1 MKNKFNTQSLGWL
14 LAGLL
19 AVICFVADNIYFKSG
34 LGHTIAFMPI
44 AGTFINLKRLSP
56 DGGGGA
62 GETEE
67 QKEKREALELVK
79 QTAKDAAIIAITEK
93 GWKNF
98 DPKDADT
105 IKAITDNVKAAIEA
119 FKVNDGSKDINLI
132 TYIKEI
138 EKDVATA
145 LLKMKNINVDGG
157 EKATIKSE
165 ITSQREKINEMLKQ
179 PDGQVE
185 ITIKATTNRAS
196 VSDNAH
202 ALDIPGIGQL
212 ATRKLSLYEIF
223 PKFPVGEDNNGTVRY
238 YDWDEATT
246 VRAAATIAEGGVY
259 PESTAKWKTY
269 TLQLQKIG
277 DSIPMTEEFMYDDA
291 MFAAELEMFLLTN
304 VDLVVDS
311 QIYSG
316 DNTGSNLKGMTV
328 TITPFVPVIGNIS
341 WPTIYDLIPK
351 VIESIVVTGGSKYSP
366 NVAIMNRATIN
377 QYKLTKDQYG
387 QYLIPPFVSK
397 DGSVIDGCLVIESN
411 IVANNKMFVGD
422 NRFARIY
429 EVPGILMER
438 GRINDD
444 FTHDIQRLKVRR
456 RLNFLIRNADLGG
469 WKYVT
474 DIAHALDVIGA
485 TT

>member
-1 MKNKFNTQSLGWL
+1 MT
-14 LAGLL
+14 
-19 AVICFVADNIYFKSG
+19 
-34 LGHTIAFMPI
+34 P
-44 AGTFINLKRLSP
+44 
-56 DGGGGA
+56 
-62 GETEE
+62 EE
-67 QKEKREALELVK
+67 IKQKEDDALALVK
-79 QTAKDAAIIAITEK
+79 QTATDAAVLAITAK

-98 DPKDADT
+98 DIADAET
-105 IKAITDNVKAAIEA
+105 VKAITEKTKEAIKAFE
-119 FKVNDGSKDINLI
+119 VNDGTKDINLI

-138 EKDVATA
+138 EKDVALMLT
-145 LLKMKNINVDGG
+145 KMKNINTDGEIG
-157 EKATIKSE
+157 KVTIKSQ
-165 ITSQREKINEMLKQ
+165 ITEHREKINEMFKM

-185 ITIKATTNRAS
+185 VVIKADTTRAS

-202 ALDIPGIGQL
+202 AYDIPGIGQL

-223 PKFPVGEDNNGTVRY
+223 PKFPVGENNNGVVRY
-238 YDWDEATT
+238 YDWDEDTT
-246 VRAAATIAEGGVY
+246 VRAAATIAEGGTY

-269 TLQLQKIG
+269 TLALQKIG

-311 QIYSG
+311 QIYQG
-316 DNTGSNLKGMTV
+316 NNTGSQLKGMTL
-328 TITPFVPVIGNIS
+328 TIPAFVPVIGNIS
-341 WPTIYDLIPK
+341 YPTIYDLIPK
-351 VIESIVVTGGSKYSP
+351 VIEAIVVTGGSKYNP
-366 NVAIMNRATIN
+366 NVAIMNRSTIN
-377 QYKLTKDQYG
+377 QYKLTKDQFG
-387 QYLIPPFVSK
+387 QYLIPPFVSR

-429 EVPGILMER
+429 EIPGILMER

-444 FTHDIQRLKVRR
+444 FTTDIQRLKVRR

-485 TT
+485 ST